1 PDLFSP
7 EPINIWVGP
16 VAQRLEQAT
25 HNRKTPFLLFFA
37 GYGYR
42 YFVQCLQ
49 GLSPLFRFAAFSDF
63 LPRKPQPVS
72 DCSIRFSMNRPIQ
85 GAESG
90 VLRLGPATITRR

>member
-1 PDLFSP
+1 MKFARFSR
-7 EPINIWVGP
+7 IFCLKDVSIIYAGLN
-16 VAQRLEQAT
+16 
-25 HNRKTPFLLFFA
+25 NRKTPFLLFFA

-49 GLSPLFRFAAFSDF
+49 GLSPLLRFAAVSDF

-72 DCSIRFSMNRPIQ
+72 DYSIRFSMNRPIQ